1 MNELALPSP
10 SAPLSSRKWTDR
22 FALDLAMTLEGSGD
36 KLPVLL
42 SDHGFST
49 ADLQEFA
56 KDPLFEQ
63 RVQVYRTQL
72 RERGLTFKL
81 KAQVQSEL
89 LLDTSWDLIHN
100 ADVSPAVKAD
110 LIKWTSK
117 VAGFEGSNASAS
129 DNGVTINIH
138 MGDPSQAPPSGI
150 RTIENV

>member
-1 MNELALPSP
+1 MNELILPSP
-10 SAPLSSRKWTDR
+10 SAPLSSRRWTDR

-42 SDHGFST
+42 GDHGFT
-49 ADLQEFA
+49 PADLRMFA

-63 RVQVYRTQL
+63 RVQAYRAQL

-81 KAQVQSEL
+81 KAQVQAEL
-89 LLDTSWDLIHN
+89 LLDTSWDIIHG

-117 VAGFEGSNASAS
+117 VAGFEGTNVSSNDS
-129 DNGVTINIH
+129 GVTININ
-138 MGDPSQAPPSGI
+138 MGDPSQAAPSGM
-150 RTIENV
+150 RTIEHD